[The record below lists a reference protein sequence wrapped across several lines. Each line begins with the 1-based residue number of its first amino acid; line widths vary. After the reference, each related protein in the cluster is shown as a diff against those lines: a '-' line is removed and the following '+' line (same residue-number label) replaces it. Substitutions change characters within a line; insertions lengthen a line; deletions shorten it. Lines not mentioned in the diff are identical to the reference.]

1 MIPYIILS
9 LFSGLIMVRPHN
21 ARRPLYRE
29 LRQNANPA
37 DPENPNN
44 HPPTNPNVVHVVY
57 PSANANLNASQSEA
71 ALHQHQPPRSAT
83 RSRSR
88 RTRKPASLTTT
99 ITAVHMT
106 LSLFTLVL
114 TLSLADLSL
123 TLFLPFPLPRPHP
136 LGGQPRRFTHWW
148 ACSSPSQLD
157 ILLQSNYVQGRI
169 AKANAAKAALDK
181 AGTAQ
186 GPSQDKAC
194 ATPFKA
200 KIVCAT
206 PGTSILVTR
215 KVPWPS
221 LP

>member
-1 MIPYIILS
+1 
-9 LFSGLIMVRPHN
+9 MVRPHAKN
-21 ARRPLYRE
+21 ARRRYYRE
-29 LRQNANPA
+29 LRQNTNPA
-37 DPENPNN
+37 DPVNP
-44 HPPTNPNVVHVVY
+44 PVNPNVVHQNIVQ
-57 PSANANLNASQSEA
+57 PSANLNASQSEA

-83 RSRSR
+83 RSR

-123 TLFLPFPLPRPHP
+123 TLFLPFPLPSPHP

-148 ACSSPSQLD
+148 ACSSPSQLN

-200 KIVCAT
+200 KVVCAT

-215 KVPWPS
+215 
-221 LP
+221 